1 MEGTWS
7 TPDVVVANAGTGWG
21 GVWSLLVTAERA
33 AAALTDRVPFAAG
46 LELVWFGDEL
56 RTWADRVASVHPGQ
70 VQAAEAVD
78 LGPVLNSDVASARH
92 ALAELLDALVERAD
106 ELLLDNVGPGDRSL
120 LVALTCRLF
129 TARVH
134 LTGTPA

>member
-1 MEGTWS
+1 MDRPWS
-7 TPDVVVANAGTGWG
+7 TPEVVVATAGTGWG

-33 AAALTDRVPFAAG
+33 TAALTDRVPFAAG

-92 ALAELLDALVERAD
+92 ALADLLDALVARAD
-106 ELLLDNVGPGDRSL
+106 ELLLDDVGPGDRSL
-120 LVALTCRLF
+120 LVALTCHLF

-134 LTGTPA
+134 LTGALA